1 MLKKINKLQQS
12 PIKSILFYFVILICT
27 NLFYPKEILSQERSW
42 ENYFHSEHIT
52 TITSKDDYIYVGLLR
67 NGIVRYNKKTS
78 EKVFY
83 NNITTNLPLGWV
95 SSISFDSSG
104 TLWVTGGGLFKYKNE
119 IWTMYTPENSQLPT
133 DQIYSSFI
141 DSSQNIWLATYGYG
155 LLKFDGINWTSYNT
169 TNSKIPSNNIWKI
182 ISDKK
187 GFLWIATSNGL
198 SKFDGKSFIVFNSSN
213 SPIKSNEIICIGFD
227 SKDDLWVSTN
237 YSNGDNLFRYSNGVW
252 YNYPYSQVNI
262 STIYSMAFKNNGE
275 IWLGG
280 WEGLFKF
287 DGIKWKDFNEKN
299 SSIPS
304 RYVKTMHID
313 KDQKLWLGSENFSDG
328 NNYRSGGVSY
338 YNGIDFIKL
347 NLSNSS
353 LPENDIYTVSV
364 DSKNNAWFTST
375 SKHLIQFSS
384 NGSKTIDIPSI
395 GINACSTIDFD
406 DNIWIGTYLDG
417 IKIYTGQ
424 SWTLLNTSN
433 SPITYNDVT
442 DIVTDNKG
450 QVWTVN
456 GKDIIRLNSGKR
468 QKFNSSN
475 SNIPDDW
482 ARVISTDHFGNIWAI
497 VGRSLVKYDG
507 NIWHKTELPNNAQ
520 EINTLAVDSTLNIWL
535 GTEYSGIFKF
545 NGKTWIEYNIYNS
558 PLQGNQVK
566 IIKVNKDNVIWVGT
580 TNNFGSGSGG
590 VARIENGNWET
601 FTFKNSKITFGDVSD
616 IAFADSGKVWIAT
629 SDAGVSL
636 LHDKINPDTLKY
648 NNPVPLKFNLFP
660 NYPNPFNNS
669 TTINYQIAV
678 ESHVKISIYN
688 ILGQNIFIIKD
699 KVQSPGNYFVR
710 WEPIN
715 TTSNIYFCVLETDN
729 YKQTIK
735 LILLK

>member
-1 MLKKINKLQQS
+1 M
-12 PIKSILFYFVILICT
+12 
-27 NLFYPKEILSQERSW
+27 
-42 ENYFHSEHIT
+42 
-52 TITSKDDYIYVGLLR
+52 
-67 NGIVRYNKKTS
+67 
-78 EKVFY
+78 
-83 NNITTNLPLGWV
+83 
-95 SSISFDSSG
+95 
-104 TLWVTGGGLFKYKNE
+104 
-119 IWTMYTPENSQLPT
+119 
-133 DQIYSSFI
+133 
-141 DSSQNIWLATYGYG
+141 
-155 LLKFDGINWTSYNT
+155 
-169 TNSKIPSNNIWKI
+169 
-182 ISDKK
+182 
-187 GFLWIATSNGL
+187 
-198 SKFDGKSFIVFNSSN
+198 
-213 SPIKSNEIICIGFD
+213 
-227 SKDDLWVSTN
+227 
-237 YSNGDNLFRYSNGVW
+237 
-252 YNYPYSQVNI
+252 
-262 STIYSMAFKNNGE
+262 
-275 IWLGG
+275 
-280 WEGLFKF
+280 
-287 DGIKWKDFNEKN
+287 
-299 SSIPS
+299 
-304 RYVKTMHID
+304 
-313 KDQKLWLGSENFSDG
+313 
-328 NNYRSGGVSY
+328 
-338 YNGIDFIKL
+338 
-347 NLSNSS
+347 
-353 LPENDIYTVSV
+353 
-364 DSKNNAWFTST
+364 
-375 SKHLIQFSS
+375 
-384 NGSKTIDIPSI
+384 
-395 GINACSTIDFD
+395 
-406 DNIWIGTYLDG
+406 
-417 IKIYTGQ
+417 
-424 SWTLLNTSN
+424 
-433 SPITYNDVT
+433 
-442 DIVTDNKG
+442 
-450 QVWTVN
+450 
-456 GKDIIRLNSGKR
+456 
-468 QKFNSSN
+468 
-475 SNIPDDW
+475 
-482 ARVISTDHFGNIWAI
+482 
-497 VGRSLVKYDG
+497 
-507 NIWHKTELPNNAQ
+507 PNNAQ